1 MTFTKSLTT
10 FTLAALLT
18 ASSLAATSFSA
29 VAAED
34 FNTQLLNL
42 QQHWAKVN
50 YQLVNDAQ
58 EDGFENLV
66 KQAQTLVAANPD
78 NANSLVW
85 LGIIESSYA
94 GAKGGIG
101 ALSLAKKAKKALE
114 KSMKI
119 DDSALNGS
127 AYASLGTLYHKVP
140 GWPLGFGDD
149 DTAKEMLE
157 KAILINPNGID
168 SNYFYGEFLFDEKEY
183 TKAKQHLTH
192 ALQAA
197 ARETRPLAD
206 EFRRV
211 EINQLMAKVDK
222 KIKRSKKH

>member
-1 MTFTKSLTT
+1 MTFTQSLTK
-10 FTLAALLT
+10 FGIVALLT
-18 ASSLAATSFSA
+18 TSSLAAISFSSF
-29 VAAED
+29 AAEN
-34 FNTQLLNL
+34 FNIQLLNL
-42 QQHWAKVN
+42 QQQWVQVN
-50 YQLVNDAQ
+50 YQLVDDAQ

-66 KQAQTLVAANPD
+66 KQAQNLVAADPE
-78 NANSLVW
+78 NANGLVW

-114 KSMKI
+114 ESMKI

-127 AYASLGTLYHKVP
+127 AYTSLGTLYHKVP
-140 GWPLGFGDD
+140 GWPFGFGDD

-157 KAILINPNGID
+157 KAMLINPNGID

-183 TKAKQHLTH
+183 TTAKKHLII
-192 ALQAA
+192 ALQAPP
-197 ARETRPLAD
+197 RQERPLAD

-211 EINQLMAKVDK
+211 EINQLMVKVDK
-222 KIKRSKKH
+222 KINRN

>member
-1 MTFTKSLTT
+1 MKFTKSLTT
-10 FTLAALLT
+10 FGIAALFT
-18 ASSLAATSFSA
+18 ASSLAATSSST
-29 VAAED
+29 VAAEN
-34 FNTQLLNL
+34 FNMQLLNL

-50 YQLVNDAQ
+50 YQLVDDAQ
-58 EDGFENLV
+58 EDGFENLL
-66 KQAQTLVAANPD
+66 KQAQELVAANPD

-101 ALSLAKKAKKALE
+101 ALSLAKDR
-114 KSMKI
+114 KSV
-119 DDSALNGS
+119 DSALNGS

-157 KAILINPNGID
+157 KAMLINPNGLD

-183 TKAKQHLTH
+183 KKAKKHLTH

-197 ARETRPLAD
+197 AREERPVAD
-206 EFRRV
+206 EFRRI

-222 KIKRSKKH
+222 KIKKH

>member
-1 MTFTKSLTT
+1 MTFTKSLSK
-10 FTLAALLT
+10 FGIVALLT
-18 ASSLAATSFSA
+18 APSLAATSFSSL
-29 VAAED
+29 AAEN
-34 FNTQLLNL
+34 FNSQLLNL
-42 QQHWAKVN
+42 QQSWAKVN
-50 YQLVNDAQ
+50 YQLTDDTQKV
-58 EDGFENLV
+58 GFEDLL
-66 KQAQTLVAANPD
+66 KQAKELVAANPD

-101 ALSLAKKAKKALE
+101 ALSLAKKAKKVLE
-114 KSMKI
+114 ASMKI
-119 DDSALNGS
+119 DDSALDGS

-140 GWPLGFGDD
+140 GWPLSFGDD

-157 KAILINPNGID
+157 KAMLINPDGID
-168 SNYFYGEFLFDEKEY
+168 SNYFYGEFLFDEKQY

-197 ARETRPLAD
+197 AREERPVAD

-222 KIKRSKKH
+222 KINKH

>member
-1 MTFTKSLTT
+1 MKFTQSFSKFGAVVFLSVSLFATTSFTT
-10 FTLAALLT
+10 F
-18 ASSLAATSFSA
+18 
-29 VAAED
+29 AAES

-42 QQHWAKVN
+42 QQHWVQVN
-50 YQLVNDAQ
+50 YQLVDDAQ
-58 EDGFENLV
+58 EEGFENLV
-66 KQAQTLVAANPD
+66 TQAQALVAENPK
-78 NANSLVW
+78 NANGLVW

-114 KSMKI
+114 ESMKI

-127 AYASLGTLYHKVP
+127 AYTSLGTLYHKVP

-157 KAILINPNGID
+157 KAMLINPKGID

-183 TKAKQHLTH
+183 TKAKQHLML
-192 ALQAA
+192 ALQAP
-197 ARETRPLAD
+197 ARPERPLAD

-222 KIKRSKKH
+222 KIKRN

>member
-1 MTFTKSLTT
+1 MTFTKSLTKLGIVAL
-10 FTLAALLT
+10 FTAY
-18 ASSLAATSFSA
+18 SLAAISFSS
-29 VAAED
+29 VAEEN
-34 FNTQLLNL
+34 FNMQLLNL
-42 QQHWAKVN
+42 QHQWAKVN
-50 YQLVNDAQ
+50 YQLVDDAQ

-66 KQAQTLVAANPD
+66 KQAQELVAVNPD

-85 LGIIESSYA
+85 LGIIKSSYA
-94 GAKGGIG
+94 GAKGGLG
-101 ALSLAKKAKKALE
+101 ALSLAKDAKKSLE
-114 KSMKI
+114 KSMEI
-119 DDSALNGS
+119 DDSVLNGS

-157 KAILINPNGID
+157 KAMLINPNGID
-168 SNYFYGEFLFDEKEY
+168 SNYFYGEFLFDEREY
-183 TKAKQHLTH
+183 TKAKKHLTH

-197 ARETRPLAD
+197 ARAERPLAD

-222 KIKRSKKH
+222 KIKKH